1 MAIEKLKLSKRL
13 QSNMKELGYFT
24 AKEIQTKI
32 LSRIIG
38 GHSVIG
44 IAPEGAGKTTTY
56 VLGVLMRLK
65 YSEDDAPK
73 VLILAPNDDKISE
86 IVDRFI
92 TISKNK
98 DLHIMGLKSSGSMEE
113 EIEDLVRGVDI
124 VVATPNRA
132 RAVYLKLGLNLNR
145 IQTFIID
152 DAEEIVKQG
161 MQTNV
166 RELAQSC
173 GDVQYLSFSSVE
185 HEKLHLMI
193 DPFMPF
199 ATLVEVEELA
209 EEELDTHELVLYQV
223 PNFTTKINLINSL
236 LHDEDVFDKL
246 VIFVNSKYT
255 SETLLERLQV
265 KNSEASVYLPEPS
278 EETQLHSIQDFK
290 QNPKAR
296 VLIIANELSNRIDL
310 SGIPF
315 IFHFELP
322 ENKADYINQVLKT
335 SSEEAVA
342 ITLSTDLELPELKKV
357 EQKLGKK
364 FSVMPLPENLLIYKP
379 SDNSKDKFELD
390 ESRGGA
396 FHKKKESN
404 SKTYNYGS
412 GLKAR
417 MTRKN
422 KKR

>member
-13 QSNMKELGYFT
+13 QSNMKELGYFQ
-24 AKEIQTKI
+24 AKEIQTKV

-38 GHSVIG
+38 GHSVIAV
-44 IAPEGAGKTTTY
+44 APEGAGKTTTY

-65 YSEDDAPK
+65 YTDDEAPK
-73 VLILAPNDDKISE
+73 VLVLAANDDKISE
-86 IVDRFI
+86 IVERFL

-199 ATLVEVEELA
+199 ATLIEVEELA
-209 EEELDTHELVLYQV
+209 EEVLDTHDLILYKV
-223 PNFTTKINLINSL
+223 PNFTTKINLLNNFL
-236 LHDEDVFDKL
+236 EDEDVFDKL
-246 VIFVNSKYT
+246 VIFVSSKYT
-255 SETLLERLQV
+255 SETLLERLQIP
-265 KNSEASVYLPEPS
+265 KSEVSLFLPATSDES
-278 EETQLHSIQDFK
+278 QFHGIQDFK
-290 QNPKAR
+290 QDPKAR
-296 VLIIANELSNRIDL
+296 VLIIANELANRVDL

-322 ENKADYINQVLKT
+322 ENTTDFINHVIKT

-342 ITLSTDLELPELKKV
+342 ITLSTDIELPEVKKI
-357 EQKLGKK
+357 EQMLGKK
-364 FSVMPLPENLLIYKP
+364 FNVMPLPDNLLIYKP
-379 SDNSKDKFELD
+379 SDQPKEKIQID

-396 FHKKKESN
+396 FHKKMESN
-404 SKTYNYGS
+404 SKTYNYGG

-417 MTRKN
+417 MTKKN